1 MATQAQLSWLD
12 EFRAAVEMYYQDRP
26 EDPFMEWFRDARS
39 EGGFVDDLHVI
50 VTILAQ
56 ARFDQLAWSHTA
68 VENTKM
74 VYPLLSKRK
83 LSLEEVPKL
92 KSIQYRKPED
102 WRRLFYEAHPSLRS
116 TAMSILDRK
125 EWAAPELEELIAGV
139 PEMDAKTSRVAVKLL
154 LELVPDIVSIDV
166 QEARVP
172 IDRLV
177 YRVACRLGI
186 VDPETDKPG
195 SPSADRKIQEFAE
208 LAFPGEPLRID
219 EPMWSVGRSRG
230 FGGYCYRTDPECRG
244 CLFEAFCPKLH
255 RDRDPSPAGSL

>member
-1 MATQAQLSWLD
+1 MGTQTQLPWLD
-12 EFRAAVEMYYQDRP
+12 QFRTAVERYYQDRP
-26 EDPFMEWFRDARS
+26 EDPCMEWFRDKRS
-39 EGGFVDDLHVI
+39 EGGFVDDQHVI

-56 ARFDQLAWSHTA
+56 CRFDQLTWSQTA

-74 VYPLLSKRK
+74 VYPLLAKSK
-83 LSLEEVPKL
+83 LSLEEVPRL
-92 KSIQYRKPED
+92 KSIHWRKPED
-102 WRRLFYEAHPSLRS
+102 WRRLFFEAHPYLRS
-116 TAMSILDRK
+116 TAKTILDK
-125 EWAAPELEELIAGV
+125 KDWAAPELEELIAGV
-139 PEMDAKTSRVAVKLL
+139 PEMDAKTSRVAVKVL

-172 IDRLV
+172 VDRLV

-186 VDPETDKPG
+186 IDPETDKLG

-230 FGGYCYRTDPECRG
+230 YGGYCYPTKPQCQG
-244 CLFEAFCPKLH
+244 CPFEAFCPKLYGDH
-255 RDRDPSPAGSL
+255 DPSPAGSL